1 MGTAG
6 AGDQEM
12 AAARGEL
19 MRPVGNSN
27 QKGLLL
33 KQALG

>member
-6 AGDQEM
+6 AGYREM
-12 AAARGEL
+12 AAARGEI

-33 KQALG
+33 EQALG